1 MVRLHKKVLWY
12 CTLYREHCLSMKCFW
27 SIFLILLLWIGSF
40 HPLPR
45 QTSSVRTPFYTIC
58 DIFSQY
64 GLSFSM
70 MIYIIQTHA
79 RTSIII
85 KQGINFLSLRL
96 RVTIRVMIRVMIR
109 VKVRFRD
116 GIRVVR
122 LHVWCISSYKTRDHI
137 FSALFSDLAHAHDC
151 KTGRD
156 LYLWSRP
163 SKMQL
168 LSYFKKSN
176 INGLKH

>member
-1 MVRLHKKVLWY
+1 
-12 CTLYREHCLSMKCFW
+12 
-27 SIFLILLLWIGSF
+27 
-40 HPLPR
+40 
-45 QTSSVRTPFYTIC
+45 
-58 DIFSQY
+58 
-64 GLSFSM
+64 M

-122 LHVWCISSYKTRDHI
+122 LYDVYYHTKRETIFFPRFSQISRVRMTAKQVATLQNAI
-137 FSALFSDLAHAHDC
+137 
-151 KTGRD
+151 T
-156 LYLWSRP
+156 
-163 SKMQL
+163 
-168 LSYFKKSN
+168 
-176 INGLKH
+176 